1 VHVFGG
7 HAARHAGETR
17 VWEHAPVSRTAVEQT
32 SRAVARS
39 ILIVLTA
46 INFLNYIDRYV
57 LAAVLES
64 VRIDFGLSDADAGL
78 LGLMFIVVYTL
89 ASPFSGWLGDRGTRK
104 YLVAAGVA
112 LWSLATVACGYA
124 RSYEQLLLLR
134 ALVGVGEA
142 GYATVAPGMIADL
155 FMPEKRGR
163 MLAYFYL
170 AIPVGS
176 ALGYVLGGWVA
187 GHWAS
192 VISPDTLAALGLAE
206 VSDPGWRLAFLFAGL
221 PGLVCAIVAALIPEP
236 VRGGR
241 DPSPSTDDTAH
252 ARSPLTAV
260 KRLFASPAFR
270 STTGGMVMMT
280 FTIGGLGFW
289 MPTFLQ
295 RAHGMSEASA
305 GTVFGG
311 VTVVAGLIATLA
323 GGQLGDRAFARSQGG
338 YLRVSGWGLVLGA
351 PVTLIMAMLGARE
364 PVLILAFVAEFF
376 LFLNTGPLNAA
387 LIGCV
392 PANLR
397 AMSIA
402 VNVLFIHAFGD
413 AISPYLMGWISD
425 LFGPGLAGTVFGAT
439 SEAAG
444 MRLAIA
450 VTSIPLVFGGLWLLR
465 GAAILDREPGG
476 LAARDPER

>member
-1 VHVFGG
+1 MSQ
-7 HAARHAGETR
+7 AAA
-17 VWEHAPVSRTAVEQT
+17 EQT
-32 SRAVARS
+32 SRAFARTT
-39 ILIVLTA
+39 LIVLTA

-64 VRIDFGLSDADAGL
+64 VRVDFGLTDANAGL
-78 LGLMFIVVYTL
+78 LGLMFILVYTI

-104 YLVAAGVA
+104 YLVAGGVG

-124 RSYEQLLLLR
+124 ESYEQLLVMR
-134 ALVGVGEA
+134 ALVGIGEA

-155 FMPEKRGR
+155 FVPERRGR

-176 ALGYVLGGWVA
+176 ALGYVLGGWIA
-187 GHWAS
+187 GNWADLLG
-192 VISPDTLAALGLAE
+192 PDALALLGLADASE
-206 VSDPGWRLAFLFAGL
+206 PGWRLAFLFAGL
-221 PGLVCAIVAALIPEP
+221 PGIACAIAAVVIPEP
-236 VRGGR
+236 VRGAH
-241 DPSPSTDDTAH
+241 DPRPTGHDAAPASSPI
-252 ARSPLTAV
+252 V
-260 KRLFASPAFR
+260 GIKRLFESPAFR
-270 STTGGMVMMT
+270 STTGGMVLMT
-280 FTIGGLGFW
+280 FTMGGLAFW

-295 RAHGMSEASA
+295 RAHGMDEAAA

-323 GGQLGDRAFARSQGG
+323 GGHFGDRAFARSQGG
-338 YLRVSGWGLVLGA
+338 YLRISGWGLILGA
-351 PVTLIMAMLGARE
+351 PITLIMAMLGARE
-364 PVLILAFVAEFF
+364 LVLILAFVAEFF

-413 AISPYLMGWISD
+413 AISPYLMGSISD
-425 LFGPGLAGTVFGAT
+425 LFGARLAGGVFGAT
-439 SEAAG
+439 PEAAG

-450 VTSIPLVFGGLWLLR
+450 ATAVPLVFGGLWLLR
-465 GAAILDREPGG
+465 GAKVLDDHPGG
-476 LAARDPER
+476 LGARDGGITGGGGEARGG